1 MTSSYSTD
9 GGAIVLL
16 ARSLEEAAI
25 FAPAFAGCGAAP
37 NAVAATHRQPRQMPR
52 FCIVVKS
59 SDDRLYRALE
69 EAFLGR
75 IGFTVI
81 RERRGNRHDT
91 WPGERRKARVW
102 ETGELAFAECEE

>member
-1 MTSSYSTD
+1 
-9 GGAIVLL
+9 
-16 ARSLEEAAI
+16 
-25 FAPAFAGCGAAP
+25 
-37 NAVAATHRQPRQMPR
+37 MPR

-59 SDDRLYRALE
+59 SDDRLYKALE

-81 RERRGNRHDT
+81 RERRGNPHDT
-91 WPGERRKARVW
+91 WPAELRRARVW

>member
-16 ARSLEEAAI
+16 ARSVEEAAI
-25 FAPAFAGCGAAP
+25 SAP

-59 SDDRLYRALE
+59 PDDQLYRALE
-69 EAFLGR
+69 EALVGR
-75 IGFTVI
+75 SGFTVI

-91 WPGERRKARVW
+91 WPRERRKARVL
-102 ETGELAFAECEE
+102 ETGELAFAVCED